1 MNNGK
6 VSPEPRA
13 HESIGV
19 AGEGPKQ
26 DKVFND
32 RPLVLP
38 LQAVQATE
46 VRQLAEILVGGAV
59 HGRGVSQREVEVV
72 YKALQKLAILWAI
85 CVAWRRCSN

>member
-1 MNNGK
+1 MNNRK

-13 HESIGV
+13 HESIGI
-19 AGEGPKQ
+19 AGQRAKQ
-26 DKVFND
+26 DKVFDD

-59 HGRGVSQREVEVV
+59 GGSGVSQREMEVV
-72 YKALQKLAILWAI
+72 YKALQKLAMLGSVRVT
-85 CVAWRRCSN
+85 CKR